1 MSSVSQNLIPVE
13 KKEQISLSQKLTIH
27 EQHHQLYALKWS
39 EFQSSIVNCFQRL
52 RDEEDFV
59 DVTISCD
66 QRSFA
71 AHRVV
76 LSACS
81 PYFRKLLKS
90 NPCKHPII
98 ILRDVYSE
106 HMECLL
112 SFMYNGEVNIR
123 QDQLQDFLKTAQM
136 LQIRGLTD
144 VSDNYC
150 PPEFKLSEKQ
160 PLDNSIV
167 SSKAYK
173 KDSEKDDCNT
183 EYIEKSSNSSKYKL
197 FSDRPITSALMTSFN
212 NNSII
217 PSLIKETQSAA
228 SSLQRETTD
237 PYRNRKTLLT
247 PPPQKRIKSAD
258 LFRAQHGINS
268 ERALSEA
275 EFPAI
280 LQHQISRERRHLF
293 NDCDRAIEANE
304 TTIGSSIEEK
314 TALNFQRT
322 DIQSTQ
328 EESADDDSKCSSE
341 YPLDRVGTQQETN
354 DSVDNLRPTM
364 TNTFSGIPKSLE
376 QQGLL
381 NKNEFEHPG
390 EISSNLGEK
399 GFSTFLCNRFWNTK
413 FEDNKEIGYKNRF
426 DMSKKLPIDNFVAKS
441 AALSLMVKTACINKQ
456 PTYFQEM
463 VSKHDMRSNNTRIQ
477 QQKQQEFEILQQ
489 FEIQQPLYDYLYEL
503 QKSTVNQQKTFDT
516 HFMERTPHISEN
528 SSLRDVTVTAH
539 TSSAHILPCPLCA
552 IPLEQRYFRQH
563 LDGHYPRD
571 SSICPVIECGRRFAH
586 PNSVRNHMRIK
597 HTHQWAKMKVMR
609 SSAGHMP
616 SELDLNK
623 KSSQRSVEMRVRAT
637 DPRPC
642 PKCGKIY
649 RSAHTLRTHL
659 EDKHTVC
666 PGYRC
671 VLCGTVAKSRNSL
684 HSHMSR
690 QHRGI
695 STKDLPVLPMPCA
708 FDPVLASRL
717 LTKAGVKISP
727 DDLRDHGS
735 PANTTSIRGMG
746 ISQEHTTAATLH
758 AAKIVQLN
766 ALGHKFDSL
775 SPALTQSHCDLLK
788 ESIANDSFDN
798 KRCATAIF
806 STEPILR
813 QHLASD
819 TSLSDNVPTFS
830 SLVGKEPHSSDF
842 EKNLNENQPT
852 EDAHNLKEKKY
863 HDADNDEHKAR
874 NNFNEKELV

>member
-123 QDQLQDFLKTAQM
+123 QDQLQDFLKAAHM

-150 PPEFKLSEKQ
+150 PPEFNLSEKKT
-160 PLDNSIV
+160 LDNSII

-173 KDSEKDDCNT
+173 KDSDKDDCNA

-212 NNSII
+212 NNSIN
-217 PSLIKETQSAA
+217 PYLIKETQSAA
-228 SSLQRETTD
+228 SSLQRENTD

-314 TALNFQRT
+314 TAFNFQRT
-322 DIQSTQ
+322 DKQSTQ
-328 EESADDDSKCSSE
+328 EESADDDSNCSSE

-354 DSVDNLRPTM
+354 DSVDNLRPAM
-364 TNTFSGIPKSLE
+364 PNTFSGIPKSLE
-376 QQGLL
+376 QQGHL
-381 NKNEFEHPG
+381 NKNEFG
-390 EISSNLGEK
+390 
-399 GFSTFLCNRFWNTK
+399 
-413 FEDNKEIGYKNRF
+413 
-426 DMSKKLPIDNFVAKS
+426 
-441 AALSLMVKTACINKQ
+441 
-456 PTYFQEM
+456 
-463 VSKHDMRSNNTRIQ
+463 
-477 QQKQQEFEILQQ
+477 
-489 FEIQQPLYDYLYEL
+489 
-503 QKSTVNQQKTFDT
+503 
-516 HFMERTPHISEN
+516 
-528 SSLRDVTVTAH
+528 
-539 TSSAHILPCPLCA
+539 
-552 IPLEQRYFRQH
+552 
-563 LDGHYPRD
+563 
-571 SSICPVIECGRRFAH
+571 
-586 PNSVRNHMRIK
+586 
-597 HTHQWAKMKVMR
+597 
-609 SSAGHMP
+609 
-616 SELDLNK
+616 
-623 KSSQRSVEMRVRAT
+623 SQRSVEMRVRAT

-708 FDPVLASRL
+708 FDPILASRL
-717 LTKAGVKISP
+717 LAKAGVKISP
-727 DDLRDHGS
+727 DDLRDHAS
-735 PANTTSIRGMG
+735 PANTTNIRGIDYSYNTQHNTETYETNIESDDDPEDLTACRLNLNSSSAGYNNKQENVLDIGHKNRSISHIRNDAAIVAAAAALNAQKELPSGQSTTNQPLLDLHLLQFLTENTFGMG

-775 SPALTQSHCDLLK
+775 SPALTQSHCDLPK
-788 ESIANDSFDN
+788 ESIANDSFDS
-798 KRCATAIF
+798 KRSETAIF

-819 TSLSDNVPTFS
+819 TSLNDNVTTFS
-830 SLVGKEPHSSDF
+830 SLVTKESHSSDF
-842 EKNLNENQPT
+842 AKNLNENQPT

-863 HDADNDEHKAR
+863 YDADNNEHEAR
-874 NNFNEKELV
+874 NNFNEKELL